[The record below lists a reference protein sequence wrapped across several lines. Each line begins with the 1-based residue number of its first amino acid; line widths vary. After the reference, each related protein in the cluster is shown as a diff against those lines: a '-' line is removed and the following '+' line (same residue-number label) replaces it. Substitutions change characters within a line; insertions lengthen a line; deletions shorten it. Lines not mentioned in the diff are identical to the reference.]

1 MMDINGKYKINPKP
15 QNLSIQVIID
25 RIDKGFKLQESEE
38 EMTDE
43 KLIEYNDAIIIAP
56 DYQRDYRSTIEDESS
71 LIESIFI
78 GIPIPAIFLANN
90 KYDGVQIMNVIDGQ
104 HRLRAFHRFLKNKY
118 SLTNLSILKEDYEGL
133 KYEDLS
139 ISRKQELISKELSL
153 IVFKDFPGSNF
164 EIEIFN
170 RYNKGTKP
178 LTQQEIRHAV
188 YNSKFNQ
195 FVNLFS
201 KQLYDEGGYLSEV
214 YNITKDRL
222 QKKKPQESIFV
233 LLSIL
238 ESGIDPTLSKSPDYA
253 ESFMKLKS
261 EMEKKDMKKFDIV
274 FDLVI
279 KRFNEFNNI
288 IEKLKDNYKY
298 PFSKELYGVSS
309 RNYKFQISIAMILA
323 GICHKI
329 FNEKKLS
336 SIINAIDISKFVEYI
351 PEKLS
356 GSFLED
362 PEYSASSTNSKKLIE
377 LIDDIDIGRILI

>member
-1 MMDINGKYKINPKP
+1 MDVTEKYRINPKP
-15 QNLSIQVIID
+15 QNLTIQVIID
-25 RIDKGFKLQESEE
+25 RIDKGFELQEFQGK
-38 EMTDE
+38 MTEE
-43 KLIEYNDAIIIAP
+43 KLIKYNDAIIIAP

-78 GIPIPAIFLANN
+78 GIPIPSIFLANDR
-90 KYDGVQIMNVIDGQ
+90 YEGVQVMNVIDGQ
-104 HRLRAFHRFLKNKY
+104 HRLRAFYRFMKNKY
-118 SLTNLSILKEDYEGL
+118 RLTKLSILKDFEGYN
-133 KYEDLS
+133 YEDLLLS
-139 ISRKQELISKELSL
+139 TKQELISKELSF
-153 IVFKDFPGSNF
+153 IVFKDFPGSEF

-178 LTQQEIRHAV
+178 LTPQEIRHAV

-195 FVNLFS
+195 FVNSFS
-201 KQLYDEGGYLSEV
+201 KQLYNDGGYLSEA

-238 ESGIDPTLSKSPDYA
+238 ESGIDPTLSKSPYYA
-253 ESFMKLKS
+253 ESFMKSKS
-261 EMEKKDMKKFDIV
+261 EMEKKDGSKFNIL
-274 FDLVI
+274 FELVI
-279 KRFNEFNNI
+279 RRFNEFNEVI
-288 IEKLKDNYKY
+288 KMLEHNYEY

-323 GICHKI
+323 GVCHKI
-329 FNEKKLS
+329 FYEKNTD
-336 SIINAIDISKFVEYI
+336 SIIKMIDISKFVKYI

-362 PEYSASSTNSKKLIE
+362 PEYSASSTNPRKLIE
-377 LIDDIDIGRILI
+377 LIDDIDIEKILI

>member
-1 MMDINGKYKINPKP
+1 MDVTEKYKINPKP
-15 QNLSIQVIID
+15 QNLTIQVIID
-25 RIDKGFKLQESEE
+25 RIDKGFKLQEFEG

-56 DYQRDYRSTIEDESS
+56 DYQRDYRSTIDDESS

-78 GIPIPAIFLANN
+78 GIPIPSIFLAN
-90 KYDGVQIMNVIDGQ
+90 DRFEGVQVMNVIDGQ
-104 HRLRAFHRFLKNKY
+104 HRLRAFHRFMKSKY
-118 SLTNLSILKEDYEGL
+118 RLTNLSILKDFEG
-133 KYEDLS
+133 YNYDDLLLAA
-139 ISRKQELISKELSL
+139 KQELISKELSF
-153 IVFKDFPGSNF
+153 IVFKDFPGSEF

-178 LTQQEIRHAV
+178 LTPQEIRHAV

-195 FVNLFS
+195 FVNSFS
-201 KQLYDEGGYLSEV
+201 KQLYKEGGYLSEA

-238 ESGIDPTLSKSPDYA
+238 ESGIDPTLSKSPNYA
-253 ESFMKLKS
+253 ESFMKSKS
-261 EMEKKDMKKFDIV
+261 EMEKKDTTKFDII
-274 FDLVI
+274 FELVI
-279 KRFNEFNNI
+279 RRFNEFNEI
-288 IEKLKDNYKY
+288 IKMLEHNYEY

-329 FNEKKLS
+329 FNEKNAD
-336 SIINAIDISKFVEYI
+336 SIITMIDISKFVKYI

-362 PEYSASSTNSKKLIE
+362 PEYSASSTNPKKLIE
-377 LIDDIDIGRILI
+377 LIDDIDIEKILI